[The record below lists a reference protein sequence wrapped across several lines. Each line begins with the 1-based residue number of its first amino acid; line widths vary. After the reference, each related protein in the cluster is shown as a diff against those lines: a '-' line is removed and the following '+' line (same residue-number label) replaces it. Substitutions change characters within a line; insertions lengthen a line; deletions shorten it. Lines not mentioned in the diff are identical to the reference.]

1 VTHDHFL
8 APVLRTTGPWSLGV
22 AGRAATLATR
32 PELAGTSSSRTR
44 GLLGRDAL
52 EDGGALIIAPC
63 QGVHTFGM
71 RFSLDL
77 VGVARDGRVVKIR
90 PEVPRGRVMF
100 SLKSFAIVEL
110 PAGTCAAVGLV
121 LGDRLECRT
130 APVTFQ
136 ET

>member
-1 VTHDHFL
+1 VKPEHFL

-22 AGRAATLATR
+22 AGRATTLATR

-44 GLLGRDAL
+44 GLLGRDGL
-52 EDGGALIIAPC
+52 EDGEALIIAPC

-77 VGVARDGRVVKIR
+77 VGVARDGRVVKIK
-90 PEVPRGRVMF
+90 PDVPRGRVMF

-110 PAGTCAAVGLV
+110 PAGTCAAIGLA

-130 APVTFQ
+130 APVTLQ
-136 ET
+136 EI